1 MYLTATDTEIRKTA
15 TNHKNVRKE
24 EKKCPHGNVL
34 CEDESDTM
42 LKELDNLLQVI
53 IIDLSS

>member
-34 CEDESDTM
+34 CENESDTM
-42 LKELDNLLQVI
+42 LNY
-53 IIDLSS
+53 